1 MPSDGGLSLSLSL
14 SRLEQKRN
22 LNIERNEA
30 FLKALGLDDI
40 RCAPPVK
47 KQKRHRE
54 SERQQDDD
62 DPKKQRR
69 SKAKRPQ
76 QQKRNV
82 AEPTRRSS
90 RAKGI
95 PAEGEDKGTSAAPR
109 RAPRQY
115 GSDLELDIRIDD
127 DDTVRRKRVS
137 AQALREDID
146 QTSTIDEADESVS
159 NEAIHHCLMR
169 IGSMSNSRLAT
180 RIKVIA
186 RAQGQHCREKL
197 LVFYHALRLSGLEEL
212 ASSCKAAL
220 DLVR

>member
-1 MPSDGGLSLSLSL
+1 MSLSL
-14 SRLEQKRN
+14 LEQKRN

-47 KQKRHRE
+47 KQKRHRGSE
-54 SERQQDDD
+54 SKQDDDDDDDDD

-69 SKAKRPQ
+69 SKAKRPL

-115 GSDLELDIRIDD
+115 GSDLELDIRIYD

>member
-1 MPSDGGLSLSLSL
+1 MSLSL
-14 SRLEQKRN
+14 LEQKRN

-54 SERQQDDD
+54 SERQQDYDD
-62 DPKKQRR
+62 DDSKKQRR
-69 SKAKRPQ
+69 SKAKRPR

-169 IGSMSNSRLAT
+169 TGSMSNSRLAT

>member
-1 MPSDGGLSLSLSL
+1 MAVSLSLSL
-14 SRLEQKRN
+14 LEQKRN

-54 SERQQDDD
+54 SEGKQDDD
-62 DPKKQRR
+62 DDEPKKQRR
-69 SKAKRPQ
+69 SKAKRPL

-82 AEPTRRSS
+82 AEPTRRSF

-115 GSDLELDIRIDD
+115 GSDSELDIRIDD

-137 AQALREDID
+137 AKALREDID

>member
-14 SRLEQKRN
+14 SLLEQKRN